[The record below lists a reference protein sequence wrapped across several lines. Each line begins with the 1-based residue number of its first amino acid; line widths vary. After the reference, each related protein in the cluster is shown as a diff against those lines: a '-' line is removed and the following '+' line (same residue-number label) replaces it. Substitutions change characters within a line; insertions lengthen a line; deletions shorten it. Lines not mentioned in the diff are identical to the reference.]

1 MKSRRNKNL
10 AQFDINAKNKLSTE
24 QETVI
29 KAATE
34 ALTKEQWEHCWDMR
48 VIDPLFPH
56 IPFIIL
62 FDTLIIYIT

>member
-34 ALTKEQWEHCWDMR
+34 ALTKEQ
-48 VIDPLFPH
+48 
-56 IPFIIL
+56 
-62 FDTLIIYIT
+62 